1 MLAHGADKI
10 GLTWPT
16 CLLQTVVGTVLDW
29 PSQMSVSP
37 SNFRDDFMVNGGGV
51 DVHIFVLKNTNDGT
65 ATAPEQICMTLVNL
79 QVLFF
84 LSRVSTTM
92 LTRDIDIAVLSVR
105 QPVCHVRVLC

>member
-37 SNFRDDFMVNGGGV
+37 SNFRDDFMVNGGGCRRPYFRTEKYKRRNGHSARTDLYDTREFTSIV
-51 DVHIFVLKNTNDGT
+51 FFV
-65 ATAPEQICMTLVNL
+65 A
-79 QVLFF
+79 
-84 LSRVSTTM
+84 
-92 LTRDIDIAVLSVR
+92 R
-105 QPVCHVRVLC
+105 QHNNADARY